1 MGNWWN
7 RLPLK
12 SKLQLPIQLVLLVV
26 LVFAQSVA
34 LNKFEDHVLE
44 ESIQKAK
51 VSADGVLNGL
61 NMLMINGIISD
72 PDQRILYVKKMSDS
86 EKIVELRVI
95 RGKAVQDQFG
105 PGLPSEQPVDELDRA
120 ALTSAQVQT
129 SLSNLDDKQT
139 MRVVVPFIARK
150 EFRGTNCLM
159 CHMVKAG
166 TVNGAASITLDLSE
180 EFSAISRANYALW
193 SAQIAIQVV
202 LYLLIGWL
210 IGKVTRTTRELQTV
224 MQNMNIDG
232 DLSKRVVVRSQDE
245 IGKTAQAFNGLVDGI
260 AKIIRQ
266 VLDNAAKVSSS
277 AAQLSTSSWQIA
289 QSSHVQSEAAS
300 STAAAVEEI
309 TESIN
314 SVAENAEDVRKLSE
328 MSLHQTQQGNQ
339 DVTAMISEIRR
350 VQEAVNQI
358 AASVKEYV
366 ASTRAITAMTQHVKD
381 IADQTNLLALNVT
394 IEAARAGEQGR
405 SFAVVADEVRKLAEK
420 SARTASEIDQVTNSL
435 DQKSG
440 VVESVVQTGLRS
452 LQATQEQVERVYKV
466 LIEAGEAVSQSS
478 RGVSDIATS
487 VSEQSRASIE
497 IARNVEKIAQ
507 MSEENHEAVRSNN
520 REIVHLEELAKELQ
534 DAASRFRV

>member
-1 MGNWWN
+1 MGDWWN

-12 SKLQLPIQLVLLVV
+12 SKMQLPIQLMLLVV
-26 LVFAQSVA
+26 LVFAQSVV
-34 LNKFEDHVLE
+34 LNKFEEHVLDE
-44 ESIQKAK
+44 AIQKAK

-86 EKIVELRVI
+86 EKIVDLRVI

-120 ALTSAQVQT
+120 ALRSAQVQT
-129 SLSNLDDKQT
+129 SLSNQDDKQT
-139 MRVVVPFIARK
+139 MRVVVPFIART

-159 CHMVKAG
+159 CHMVKPG

-180 EFSAISRANYALW
+180 EFAAIGRANYALW
-193 SAQIAIQVV
+193 SGQIAIQIV

-210 IGKVTRTTRELQTV
+210 IGKGTRTARELQAV

-232 DLSKRVVVRSQDE
+232 DLSKRVEVRSQDE
-245 IGKTAQAFNGLVDGI
+245 IGKAAQAFNGLVDGI

-277 AAQLSTSSWQIA
+277 AAQLSSSSWQIA
-289 QSSHVQSEAAS
+289 QSSHVQSEAAA
-300 STAAAVEEI
+300 STAASVEQI

-339 DVTAMISEIRR
+339 DVTSMIQEIRR
-350 VQEAVNQI
+350 VQEAVNEI
-358 AASVKEYV
+358 ADSVKEYV
-366 ASTRAITAMTQHVKD
+366 ASTRAITGMTQHVKD

-405 SFAVVADEVRKLAEK
+405 SFAAVADEVRKLAEK
-420 SARTASEIDQVTNSL
+420 SADSASEIDKVTSSL
-435 DQKSG
+435 NEKSA

-478 RGVSDIATS
+478 RGVSDIAAS
-487 VSEQSRASIE
+487 VSEQSRTSIE

-534 DAASRFRV
+534 DAVGRFRV